1 MTQLQKVMLDF
12 ISLGPPTDLALL
24 LLELDNF
31 ATQWRIRSCLKY
43 LPNETAARPRPP
55 ARTMQVT
62 VTVSRFRSLP
72 VSAWHGIRPTL
83 ELRRVEPRKKL
94 FLCMQEAQLPA
105 RAPRPQGCA
114 DNATTPSSIFCC
126 GPVTSITHNLSG
138 RGARGSVSR
147 KRSTTTWEP
156 S

>member
-43 LPNETAARPRPP
+43 LPNETAARSDHASDRH
-55 ARTMQVT
+55 RF
-62 VTVSRFRSLP
+62 TVSIVTGVCRLGTG
-72 VSAWHGIRPTL
+72 SAQPWSCGELNLGKNYSYACKKLNCPRAATPR
-83 ELRRVEPRKKL
+83 LRRQCNNPFEYL
-94 FLCMQEAQLPA
+94 LL
-105 RAPRPQGCA
+105 RACNLNHPQ
-114 DNATTPSSIFCC
+114 FK
-126 GPVTSITHNLSG
+126 
-138 RGARGSVSR
+138 RGSVSR

>member
-1 MTQLQKVMLDF
+1 MANPIMSEIFAQRNGG
-12 ISLGPPTDLALL
+12 SL
-24 LLELDNF
+24 
-31 ATQWRIRSCLKY
+31 
-43 LPNETAARPRPP
+43 ARPH
-55 ARTMQVT
+55 ARTIQVT

-138 RGARGSVSR
+138 RGRGGVSHGNVR
-147 KRSTTTWEP
+147 RQRGNSADQAKCTHVDRGAITLTHVLLMKCSIGQ
-156 S
+156 